1 MLKFVSACFQLKR
14 KKKKPLDYPV
24 ARCGKVCSCEVTE
37 QTNHQER
44 VCLRLSCVSGINTAR
59 RGFSVSSQQLQL
71 RVESQ
76 VHDGNTEEGLCD
88 WLW

>member
-1 MLKFVSACFQLKR
+1 MYAYVCECLLSIE
-14 KKKKPLDYPV
+14 KKNPLDYPV
-24 ARCGKVCSCEVTE
+24 ARCGKVCSCEATE

-44 VCLRLSCVSGINTAR
+44 VCLRLSCVSGINTVR
-59 RGFSVSSQQLQL
+59 PGFSVSSQQLQL